1 MKTINLSKEH
11 YTYKNGNLG
20 SIHLSSNFFLDVEKD
35 TEKSVYFQM
44 YGKMHWLPKSAFI
57 GKDLGNNCIV
67 FKIKPFFNNQ
77 ITSKF

>member
-11 YTYKNGNLG
+11 YTYENGNLG

-35 TEKSVYFQM
+35 TEKAVYFQM

-57 GKDLGNNCIV
+57 GQDLGNDCIV
-67 FKIKPFFNNQ
+67 FNIKPFFNNQ
-77 ITSKF
+77 IMSKF